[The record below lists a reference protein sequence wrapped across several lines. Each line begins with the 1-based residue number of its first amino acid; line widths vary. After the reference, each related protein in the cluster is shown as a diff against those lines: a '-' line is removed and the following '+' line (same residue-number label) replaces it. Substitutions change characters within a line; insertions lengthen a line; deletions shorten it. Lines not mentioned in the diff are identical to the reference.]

1 MKYFNAPNIKEYPY
15 LSEEVR
21 EYFTIPKNHFGM
33 PVDFAVDNNC
43 FFSIYE
49 HKPWM
54 YFRNGYEDS
63 PNFEWIPIV
72 ISKEPYVP
80 FKWSLKISH
89 KDIETVFNFVRYN
102 RNTLIRLTYAGDIM
116 ELGDISKLNESQI
129 TKLYE
134 MAVLRPEDTGIDVK
148 IWIDNG
154 GTYPQHSKYRIKFK
168 SEDSGDNPRT
178 WPEIIID
185 DNTVVGNYK
194 LNKNKMNSLMD
205 FINKYKE
212 VLKEAIDNNWDALKI
227 KEYLA
232 NNK

>member
-1 MKYFNAPNIKEYPY
+1 MAFGTVDTGRHRMV
-15 LSEEVR
+15 LS
-21 EYFTIPKNHFGM
+21 
-33 PVDFAVDNNC
+33 A
-43 FFSIYE
+43 
-49 HKPWM
+49 
-54 YFRNGYEDS
+54 
-63 PNFEWIPIV
+63 
-72 ISKEPYVP
+72 
-80 FKWSLKISH
+80 
-89 KDIETVFNFVRYN
+89 
-102 RNTLIRLTYAGDIM
+102 
-116 ELGDISKLNESQI
+116 
-129 TKLYE
+129 YE

-154 GTYPQHSKYRIKFK
+154 GAYPQHSKYRIKFK

-212 VLKEAIDNNWDALKI
+212 VLKEAIDNNWDALTI